1 MSDRTQSASDKKRL
15 GSHNCAQ
22 AVISAYGDLVGLTER
37 QCLNLGACYGLGMG
51 NMEGTCGALVGA
63 GAILGL
69 AVQDRAKGREAM
81 KSIMTKFY
89 ERNGATQCR
98 KLKGIDTGKVLR
110 QCTDC
115 VADAAELLEAEMAK
129 VQ

>member
-81 KSIMTKFY
+81 KSIMTKFH